1 MHLAEIYAT
10 QCGAKIDKPYIY
22 TKFFP
27 LPVDR
32 YVTLQPFSKYGS
44 KCYDYWEEVV
54 DLIKP
59 ELDRLGLSIVQI
71 GGPNEKPIPGCFH
84 TQGQTSIP
92 QSAYIIQNGQ
102 MHIGVDSFGAHI
114 ASGFSKKI
122 VCLYS
127 NNHIQTVRPYWTP
140 DEDCVLIEP
149 DRGGNKPKFV
159 ADENPKTI
167 NWIKPEEI
175 AAGVFKMLGVE
186 GELNHKTLFRGEF
199 YNRKNLEWIPDS
211 LVDPKAL
218 NTDTVVA
225 RMDLLFNE
233 EVLFNQF
240 NFSRQIIYTDKPINL
255 QKLAQFKD
263 KINQI
268 IYIVGEDDDPAWA
281 MGVLNLGINLYMI
294 SWLTEEQLR
303 GKKIGYMDVGLIH
316 RQEVKIP
323 DELAARKSFKYQ
335 SGRLLISRGKFYQS
349 IQDWRDDRS
358 LPGARKQFLPIEPND
373 DFWREV
379 GEFYVIE

>member
-22 TKFFP
+22 TQFFP
-27 LPVDR
+27 LPVDK
-32 YVTLQPFSKYGS
+32 YITLQPFSKYGS

-54 DLIKP
+54 DIIKP
-59 ELDRLGLSIVQI
+59 ELDKLGLSIVQI
-71 GGPNEKPIPGCFH
+71 GGQNEKPIPGCFH

-114 ASGFSKKI
+114 ASGFGKKI

-127 NNHIQTVRPYWTP
+127 NNHINTVRPYWTP

-167 NWIKPEEI
+167 NWIKPEEVARGI
-175 AAGVFKMLGVE
+175 FNLLMIESQIRV
-186 GELNHKTLFRGEF
+186 KTLFRGQN
-199 YNRKNLEWIPDS
+199 YNRRNLEWIPDS
-211 LVDPKAL
+211 LVNPKPL
-218 NTDTVVA
+218 QTDMVVA

-233 EVLFNQF
+233 EILFNQF
-240 NFSRQIIYTDKPINL
+240 NFSRQIIYTDKVIDV
-255 QKLAQFKD
+255 QKLAQNKD

-268 IYIVGEDDDPAWA
+268 IYIVTENDDPSWA
-281 MGVLNLGINLYMI
+281 QKVLNLGINLYMI
-294 SWLTEEQLR
+294 SYLTEEQISA
-303 GKKIGYMDVGLIH
+303 KKIHYMDIGIIH
-316 RQEVKIP
+316 RLEVKIP
-323 DELAARKSFKYQ
+323 DELKNLKQFSYQ
-335 SGRLLISRGKFYQS
+335 SGRLLISKGKFYQS

-358 LPGARKQFLPIEPND
+358 LPMAQKQFITIEPNE

-379 GEFYVIE
+379 EEFYIIE